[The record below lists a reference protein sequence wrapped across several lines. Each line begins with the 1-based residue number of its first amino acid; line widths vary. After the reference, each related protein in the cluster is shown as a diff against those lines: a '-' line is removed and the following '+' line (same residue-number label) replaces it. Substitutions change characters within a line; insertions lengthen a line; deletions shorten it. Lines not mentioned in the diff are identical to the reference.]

1 MKYNT
6 IKAAVF
12 DMDGVLWREEQP
24 MNGLVE
30 LFDWLTEAHIPYAL
44 ATNNS
49 SKTQADYVAKLARL
63 GVMGVPERAIITSS
77 VATAAYLKTV
87 YPAGT
92 RVFVV
97 GMKGI
102 REALADAGFDLL
114 PPDADPTET
123 PPEIVVAGVDFA
135 LTYNRL
141 KTAALFIRAG
151 ADFYGT
157 NGDLTYP
164 SELGLVPGA
173 GSILAALTAATDRQP
188 VVIGKPAMP
197 MYEIALQSLG
207 DVHPG
212 EALMVGDRI
221 DTDIAGAKVA
231 GMQTALVFTGVT
243 QPDDLTGG
251 EVWPDVAYEDLP
263 ALLRAWAG
271 DDWYRA
277 KLKARRN
284 PQS

>member
-1 MKYNT
+1 MKYT
-6 IKAAVF
+6 AIRAAIF
-12 DMDGVLWREEQP
+12 DMDGVLWRDEEP

-30 LFDWLTEAHIPYAL
+30 LFDWLTEASIPYAL

-63 GVMGVPERAIITSS
+63 GVMNVPESAIITSS
-77 VATAAYLKTV
+77 VATAAYLKTL

-92 RVFVV
+92 RVYVV

-114 PPDADPTET
+114 PPDADPSQE
-123 PPEIVVAGVDFA
+123 PPALVVCGVDFA
-135 LTYNRL
+135 LTYDRL

-151 ADFYGT
+151 AEFYGP

-164 SELGLVPGA
+164 GELGLVPGA
-173 GSILAALTAATDRQP
+173 GSILAALTAATGRQP
-188 VVIGKPAMP
+188 FVIGKPAAP
-197 MYEIALQSLG
+197 MYEIALQSVGSVAPG
-207 DVHPG
+207 DT
-212 EALMVGDRI
+212 LMVGDRL
-221 DTDIAGAKVA
+221 DTDIAGAKAV

-243 QPDDLTGG
+243 QPDDLARSD
-251 EVWPDVAYEDLP
+251 VWPDVAYEDLP

-277 KLKARRN
+277 KLKARRG
-284 PQS
+284 